1 MSHEYRALFE
11 ECRREIG
18 DIRSRVEKLEGRVA
32 SKVERSELRE
42 AREGLLLQLQ
52 KLEDKIKIEPKSK
65 SKEPEFKPKEPK
77 PKPKETEPKV

>member
-11 ECRREIG
+11 ECKREIG

-42 AREGLLLQLQ
+42 AREGLLVQLQ
-52 KLEDKIKIEPKSK
+52 KLEDKIEPKL
-65 SKEPEFKPKEPK
+65 KEPEFKPKEPK
-77 PKPKETEPKV
+77 PKPKEPEPKV